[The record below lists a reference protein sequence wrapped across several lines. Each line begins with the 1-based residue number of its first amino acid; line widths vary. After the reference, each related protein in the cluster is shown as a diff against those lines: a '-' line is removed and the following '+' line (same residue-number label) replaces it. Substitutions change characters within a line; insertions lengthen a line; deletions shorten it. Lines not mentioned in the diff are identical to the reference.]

1 MLSSRRLLFLALLIS
16 GLCPVAWGDDGR
28 QVENRDHPLLPDQVR
43 RNYFNTS
50 RYLISSHAIVL
61 EGKPKHIRRVSQW
74 LDQIASVP
82 YGRTTLEA
90 IFDSG
95 NQVTI
100 RHSEWALQAS
110 GRTLAPVSS
119 NLTNGLGEDVVILF
133 DVRIPDEGSHRVF
146 DGQRRPIEFT
156 AVQNLFHELAHAKH
170 LTNGTWRYTDSEG
183 QAIAEENRFRQELS
197 ERNGEE
203 EARLRSGIDGQ
214 QFWYPDTGLA
224 QTGL

>member
-1 MLSSRRLLFLALLIS
+1 MRLLLPLLLALFLLS
-16 GLCPVAWGDDGR
+16 LLPAAWAEDVP
-28 QVENRDHPLLPDQVR
+28 QVERDDDRLLPDHVR

-61 EGKPKHIRRVSQW
+61 EGTPRHIRRISQW

-82 YGRTTLEA
+82 YGRVTLEA

-133 DVRIPDEGSHRVF
+133 DVRIPDQGSHRVF
-146 DGQRRPIEFT
+146 DTRRRQIEFT
-156 AVQNLFHELAHAKH
+156 AVQNLFHELAHARH
-170 LTNGTWRYTDSEG
+170 LTNGTWRYSDSEG

-197 ERNGEE
+197 ERNGED

-214 QFWYPDTGLA
+214 QFWYPDRGLA
-224 QTGL
+224 QSGL